1 MRSIPVA
8 ALMLALAA
16 SLFGGCSE
24 RASRLT
30 GNERL
35 LRGDEG
41 LGTTNQSDTLVD
53 RDTYVAPRTTAVRGP
68 TLLVGIQG
76 TYESRALFRPSTW
89 TLPDTLVTTV
99 IDTVRFRVEF
109 DPRVDRYLAGNR
121 VLALHTAAA
130 WDTTNVEWPGPAPGT
145 LLGTGP
151 DGQAPF
157 TIELGAS
164 AITQVRAWAADATF
178 PGFVL
183 SIDSGTGVRGFL
195 AGTGRIE
202 IVYHTTLAPTTRVT
216 KVTRLP
222 TDLSIQTPAA
232 PATGSESTLLLGGLF
247 QSEVLLRA
255 PVAPPPA
262 GFSINGARFVAHL
275 LGPASPD
282 TVEIRAYRI
291 RNAWTEG
298 ASIDSTLGLDAT
310 PLETLTGVRVVAGD
324 SIAIPIPI
332 SLAREWSADST
343 SNQGILIR
351 VTNSFYASEIEVGS
365 RESVTPPVLRVNTT
379 SPPPGRF

>member
-1 MRSIPVA
+1 
-8 ALMLALAA
+8 MLALAA
-16 SLFGGCSE
+16 PLLGGCSE

-35 LRGDEG
+35 LRGDQG
-41 LGTTNQSDTLVD
+41 LGTTIQSDTLVD
-53 RDTYVAPRTTAVRGP
+53 RDTYVSPATTAVRGP

-89 TLPDTLVTTV
+89 TLPDTLASTI
-99 IDTVRFRVEF
+99 IDTIRFRVEF
-109 DPRVDRYLAGNR
+109 DPRVDRYLTGTR
-121 VLALHTAAA
+121 VLALNRAAA
-130 WDTTNVEWPGPAPGT
+130 WDTTNVEWPGPALGP
-145 LLGTGP
+145 LLGTSP

-164 AITQVRAWAADATF
+164 AIGQVRAWAADPTF
-178 PGFVL
+178 PGFIL

-202 IVYHTTLAPTTRVT
+202 IVYHTTLVTPTTLVT

-247 QSEVLLRA
+247 QSEVLFRA

-262 GFSINGARFVAHL
+262 GFSINAARFVAHL

-282 TVEIRAYRI
+282 TVEIKAYRI

-298 ASIDSTLGLDAT
+298 VSIDSTLGLDAT
-310 PLETLTGVRVVAGD
+310 PLETLSAVRVVAGD
-324 SIAIPIPI
+324 SLTIPIPI

-343 SNQGILIR
+343 SNKGILIR
-351 VTNSFYASEIEVGS
+351 VTNSSYASEIEISS
-365 RESVTPPVLRVNTT
+365 RESATPPVLRVNTT